1 MASVDPHVS
10 EATAEHDRGEQQP
23 VYASVLRHLGLSAFV
38 SSALVA
44 VIAVSALSSPS
55 AAARVVRLHPEPPVA
70 SASAPRPGLI
80 SSVKGRL
87 EFDGKPFH

>member
-1 MASVDPHVS
+1 M
-10 EATAEHDRGEQQP
+10 
-23 VYASVLRHLGLSAFV
+23 YASILRHLGLSAFV

-55 AAARVVRLHPEPPVA
+55 SATGPVVRLRPEPPVP
-70 SASAPRPGLI
+70 SVTAPCPTLI
-80 SSVKGRL
+80 SSVKMRL